1 VCNQNGPNCQTKD
14 DLVWEGSATWACCD
28 GSGKIIGDPH
38 LRTFDGLLYDFQAAG
53 EFVAVHGGTLT
64 LQLRQRPSSQ
74 CASTVIAAAV
84 GTGANRIVVSAQR
97 TPPLWINGSPAEIP
111 CSPAACRDSAET
123 LSSIATVTC
132 SGALELVDG
141 YRVELDVNDG
151 IRLYRLRRAT
161 GDNVAELTVRAA
173 GYLDVTVSAAFAAG
187 GTSVA
192 GLLGTP
198 DNDSA
203 NDLRTRDGLV
213 LPQPITT
220 NVLYREFGASWRVTQ
235 EESLFDYA
243 PGEDT
248 TTFTD
253 WSFPAASCQPIQGAK
268 RLAAEKACLAVGI
281 SDKEDLKECVFDVG
295 VTDDPRFAESYR
307 GVQWSSGTR
316 LSVLDNIDASPS
328 LDGVTLANGSCSY
341 LAHAR
346 SPGIPIVLLAQ
357 ALLLALVLRTRRSGR
372 GR

>member
-1 VCNQNGPNCQTKD
+1 
-14 DLVWEGSATWACCD
+14 
-28 GSGKIIGDPH
+28 
-38 LRTFDGLLYDFQAAG
+38 
-53 EFVAVHGGTLT
+53 
-64 LQLRQRPSSQ
+64 
-74 CASTVIAAAV
+74 
-84 GTGANRIVVSAQR
+84 
-97 TPPLWINGSPAEIP
+97 
-111 CSPAACRDSAET
+111 
-123 LSSIATVTC
+123 
-132 SGALELVDG
+132 LELVDG